1 MRLKKLELSG
11 FKSFAQ
17 KTTLEFPAGISA
29 IVGPNGSGKSNI
41 VDALRWVLGEQSFK
55 HLRSKAGT
63 DLIWA
68 GSEKKPA
75 QGKAHVALHFDNL
88 DNFFP
93 LDFSEVVIGRKVFKD
108 GANEYYLNES
118 QVRLKDVA
126 ELLARSRLGLRGHT
140 IINQGSADSILK
152 ASPEDR
158 RGILEEALGLKE
170 FQLKKADAET
180 KLAETRS
187 NLEKARAL
195 VTEITPH
202 LRLLRRQAE
211 KFDRREELAASL
223 SDAEDSYFRVIL
235 RDLILARSKVLQ
247 GKEALLQDVRQ
258 KQAIFE
264 EKQKELEEKSKSMP
278 ASSEAVSRI
287 EQDLSELSRERLDI
301 QRQLGRLEGLIEAAK
316 KVDPQKAKTL
326 EAVLAVK
333 IRFWSKRLE
342 AALKYADFRQA
353 RDIVT
358 NTVKEI
364 KDISRCFDIKSYD
377 KILAMVD
384 IIGDDKKESSPYS
397 EERGR
402 FQSSLAK
409 IEKDDA
415 VLRVKL
421 AELRGSDF
429 AWREDYLAT
438 QKNLDME
445 RRAIG
450 QLEESL
456 RGVLFEEEKIK
467 LKEDDVKTKMWAAG
481 KNLDE
486 FIKKYF
492 SSSMAEVEVA
502 TTAETA
508 MAPAIDFLE
517 LENKIAKLRRE
528 LIEIGGIDTA
538 VVQEYGETSKRHEFL
553 ISEIADLE
561 KAHGSLK
568 NLIVDLNAKISTD
581 FKIGF
586 AKINEEFNRYFRM
599 MFDGGSARLSEAALE
614 DTDITGIDIHVNVP
628 QKRVRDLNLLSGGER
643 SLVSIAILFAIV
655 AISTPPF
662 LILDEIDAA
671 LDESNAQRFAK
682 MLSDLVKST
691 QFILITHNRATM
703 EAAEVL
709 YGVTMTDDGVSK
721 LFSLKLTDAVETIKG
736 VV

>member
-29 IVGPNGSGKSNI
+29 IVGPNGSGKSNV

-55 HLRSKAGT
+55 QLRSKAGA

-75 QGKAHVALHFDNL
+75 QGKAHVTLHFDNS

-108 GANEYYLNES
+108 GVNEYYLNES

-140 IINQGSADSILK
+140 IINQGSADSILR

-170 FQLKKADAET
+170 FQLKKAEAET
-180 KLAETRS
+180 KLSETRS

-195 VTEITPH
+195 VGEIAPH
-202 LRLLRRQAE
+202 LRLLKRQAE

-223 SDAEDSYFRVIL
+223 SDAEDSYFKVIL

-247 GKEALLQDVRQ
+247 GKEALSQDVQQ

-278 ASSEAVSRI
+278 ASSEAAKRI
-287 EQDLSELSRERLDI
+287 ENDLSELSRERLDI

-316 KVDPQKAKTL
+316 RVDHQKAKTL

-358 NTVKEI
+358 NTAKEI
-364 KDISRCFDIKSYD
+364 KDISSHFDVKSYD

-384 IIGDDKKESSPYS
+384 MAGDDKKESSPYG
-397 EERGR
+397 EEQGR
-402 FQSSLAK
+402 FQSILAK
-409 IEKDDA
+409 IEKDET
-415 VLRVKL
+415 VLRAKL
-421 AELRGSDF
+421 AGLRGSDF
-429 AWREDYLAT
+429 AWREDYLAA
-438 QKNLDME
+438 QKKLDTE

-456 RGVLFEEEKIK
+456 RGVLFEEEKMK
-467 LKEDDVKTKMWAAG
+467 LKEDDIKTKMWAAG

-492 SSSMAEVEVA
+492 SSPMVGVEVA

-538 VVQEYGETSKRHEFL
+538 IVQEFGETSKRHEFL
-553 ISEIADLE
+553 VSEIADLE

-568 NLIVDLNAKISTD
+568 NLIVDLNAKIGTD
-581 FKIGF
+581 FKIGL

-643 SLVSIAILFAIV
+643 SLVSIAILFSIV
-655 AISTPPF
+655 AASTPPF

-709 YGVTMTDDGVSK
+709 YGVTMGDDGVSK
-721 LFSLKLTDAVETIKG
+721 LLSIKLEEAPS
-736 VV
+736 